1 MASNNKIGIEV
12 QVKFPTV
19 EEMKADLAKKWQ
31 SVKNG
36 FDAKVNVSVDEK
48 KLASMKKRIREALK
62 EETFHLK
69 IDADSAIKSIQKV
82 KTSLK
87 ELDSDLKK
95 VREVKIDFNVADMD
109 KTMKELIAGAKS
121 AENAMKGQANA
132 TKSNNDELDKTIA
145 KVNKIQ
151 QVYKQLKDGSHA
163 TTIKTSGEDANGNK
177 VSKTERPDGRVD
189 FERVENRQQ
198 DLKEIEDLMKRIHQ
212 ISKQQM
218 TADQASNAVLEREKQ
233 IHQEVLANLKQEFD
247 AKHQANASDYARI
260 MNLQRVQQAEM
271 QVLQL
276 SRQSA
281 QAEKEIADAISRVV
295 QLERQ
300 KNAIALK
307 MVGAKAQEKQSLQEQ
322 LQYYER
328 IQNKLRETHNLE
340 EKMSSAQKAELNN
353 LKNISELEVKRAEAK
368 QKDAELAQKEANALR
383 DMQEN
388 LKKVHSLE
396 LQILQIRERMDNGGS
411 VSSNDRA
418 RLQILENELE
428 ATRHL
433 QRETELFHTFE
444 GNITDEMQRQLRLQ
458 EQIHQRERER
468 VADASR
474 IQAENDKITQKMKEY
489 EAVVRNI
496 GQLQR
501 DLSYAGTRERGVIE
515 QELNSER
522 EKLAVMRQ
530 ELETSNALT
539 AERRREIDAIERAQQ
554 EQLRLNRARQQA
566 RDKDKEYGNGA
577 EIIDPYSFFANAQQG
592 AMAILEPVKRLDEA
606 MVGVMKVADATQ
618 EEFRQF
624 GESAYDT
631 ASALGVTADQY
642 VLAVEKWVTAG
653 KSFKESQDLAK
664 VSTIG
669 AFVGSLNVDDMVK
682 YMSVPLNAFEKEG
695 LKSVDVI
702 NTMNETANQNAIEMD
717 DLGKAYVRSATTAKD
732 VGADFGHLTGMITA
746 AQEAT
751 RKGGE
756 RIGTGIKTI
765 GMNIGNI
772 FSRLTKDTNK
782 KFDWFEGIGI
792 HIEGANGQMNSM
804 QDVIG
809 QLATKWNTLSDAE
822 KNTAKF
828 YLAGKEHAEILGG
841 IIDKWEVVGKVA
853 GESDLQK
860 TLGEDGSAF
869 IEFAK
874 QGDSVKFKLAE
885 LQNAWDKLMATLGG
899 STGGVSKAIGA
910 ITEGLEALTELA
922 SNGKLTEALKYIFAG
937 VAIHAGASLYK
948 RFFDGMVTGFGS
960 VLSRGRETIAMMG
973 DLKNS
978 MSNGRRGN
986 ATAGATRTTTTT
998 SRRGSNNAR
1007 NRSRNRQNNDD
1018 DDARRRASNA
1028 QRINEAEQG
1037 AERANSKLKQT
1048 GKLMMSLAG
1057 FIPIV
1062 GDALLVLDL
1071 MGVPVF
1077 DKMGQ
1082 MIKSA
1087 VTSTKELS
1095 RAIEDNG
1102 KKLQANNSILN
1113 GGATEKMGKYNGLQD
1128 QYNKGKGDKGYLDSE
1143 QFTQFQSNF
1152 NKMTE
1157 DMGIDIKIE
1166 MNDTAEIEGKLAQL
1180 KEKLLEVQQ
1189 VDLTKLGEEGFKK
1202 DMESIDS
1209 ARDRIAEEQGWI
1221 KDYTEK
1227 VQEYQKVV
1235 DELNAKKASQGG
1247 FLSMDEFN
1255 LLQQA
1260 QGKVDEFNGKI
1271 RESQG
1276 VINEQKGLIGQATS
1290 NIEGYTNKLIT
1301 FINNGG
1307 SLKGMNHES
1316 IKLALGTMIENYN
1329 KLQDSIGLA
1338 DGAQKQLAG
1347 STQIQAGEWQALQQQ
1362 FPALRQFHVDQVN
1375 GNEQVRQKASEVI
1388 NKEKEKMQATQAS
1401 TKTAID
1407 GASQEVGMKAEIDQ
1421 ATGKIITTNQ
1431 GLKTELKGVREEA
1444 NKKIDDKN
1452 ITWTVRL
1459 QKAASDLWKWITGG
1473 FSSTKEVTIPVKP
1486 QEAKS
1491 VSAVTSSN
1499 VSSIGGSL
1507 IKSPVAVDGAVV
1519 SNDESSNS
1527 NPNATVNSDVWRY
1540 WSRETYG
1547 IDDTD
1552 SQMKA
1557 LTTAMNKAN
1566 DNQQQ
1571 LIKLYGQQQ
1580 ALLKKQINNYS
1591 SLYGAKD
1598 NEMNETLNKLSGFG
1612 FSVNTN
1618 SNKINNLEHSANLR
1632 GKDAEEAQK
1641 LLDKWKSLYNEMD
1654 GIQETMRSMGDQIDE
1669 IGDKVEKAQITQEM
1683 ERFEDSLKR
1692 VDALLQSVSNSD
1704 SLNGKRL
1711 DLIGSHDREQELV
1724 ETEKA
1729 MNKSKLN
1736 MSQLINEFNKLST
1749 ASIQYKENGEKL
1761 ESTLKSM
1768 GSEIL
1773 QQADAIMKYQE
1784 AINELQFTRVAEDL
1798 GVFNDAIDDNT
1809 SRMKNNIDNLKE
1821 GLLSGTSLSDLESST
1836 STKLDL
1842 SRDNQY
1848 ERLAKERIDLEAE
1861 VDQAMEFFGKKNVDR
1876 VTGIANAQLDI
1887 TASMYNQMLKMQSEY
1902 SSGNK
1907 SSVSSIQSKFGDLSS
1922 IGLTDEK
1929 YDFVKKLD
1937 DSYDAVLKKQDDL
1950 TAKFQRDMK
1959 KAISQQDKDALTN
1972 RYIIDNLKVQ
1982 EEYFKASINGAKLAI
1997 ANLKEQLKDSTLTDD
2012 QEEKIKKQINDYEKG
2027 IIESQNKIK
2036 DSVKQRFEFE
2046 FSLLEKAMKDYEKL
2060 SNDLGYAMEILD
2072 AIGGDNFDARGV
2084 LLGDMFNVEKHR
2096 NDNLS
2101 KTLEA
2106 LKAQQAMYEEGS
2118 FEWSLINEEVDKYN
2132 KALQDSN
2139 KELLDMNKNIM
2150 SNSFS
2155 KTMDNI
2161 QKNMFNGKTLK
2172 QFKDYQELWMD
2183 GLEREIALEDAYKR
2197 MKDLGTETYKGKLQL
2212 LEKQEK
2218 LSKFEMDYLNKQ
2230 LDVLELQQ
2238 KLENL
2243 NKEKT
2248 VQTLKQNADGTWD
2261 WKYTADE
2268 DQISQVKDEL
2278 SQKQLE
2284 LQKLEEQGREDYLS
2298 KLESILKDAESGNYK
2313 NIEDFKNAIG
2323 DLSDAYS
2330 SVVGDFPKIS
2340 EEYLKDLIETYSKYV
2355 NESND
2360 ILNGSGVIPPNI
2372 SVGKIQEGLS
2382 NEIVTAFKS
2391 ISKELGD
2398 VFATALLAKIPNF
2411 GTPTQT
2417 KGVESKSVSISL
2429 EKVEFPNIKTAD
2441 GIKDAIMSL
2450 PQIALQKSKEK

>member
-95 VREVKIDFNVADMD
+95 VREVKINFNVADMD

-121 AENAMKGQANA
+121 AENAMKGQKDV
-132 TKSNNDELDKTIA
+132 TKSNNDELDKTVA

-151 QVYKQLKDGSHA
+151 QAYKQLKDGSYSV
-163 TTIKTSGEDANGNK
+163 TTKTTGEDDKGNK
-177 VSKTERPDGRVD
+177 VTRTERPNGNVD
-189 FERVENRQQ
+189 FERIENRQQ
-198 DLKEIEDLMKRIHQ
+198 DLKEIEDMMKRIHQ

-218 TADQASNAVLEREKQ
+218 TADQASNAILEREKQ
-233 IHQEVLANLKQEFD
+233 IHQEVLANVKQEYE
-247 AKHQANASDYARI
+247 AKHKVNASEDARI
-260 MNLQRVQQAEM
+260 VNLQRIQQAEM

-307 MVGAKAQEKQSLQEQ
+307 MVSAKEQEKQSLQEQ

-328 IQNKLRETHNLE
+328 IQNKLKETHSLE

-418 RLQILENELE
+418 RLQILENELD

-433 QRETELFHTFE
+433 QRETELLHTFE
-444 GNITDEMQRQLRLQ
+444 GNITDDMQRQLRLQ
-458 EQIHQRERER
+458 EQIHAQERQRVQE
-468 VADASR
+468 ASR

-515 QELNSER
+515 QELNSEK
-522 EKLAVMRQ
+522 EKLATMRQ
-530 ELETSNALT
+530 ELETANALT
-539 AERRREIDAIERAQQ
+539 SERRREIDAIEKAQQ

-566 RDKDKEYGNGA
+566 RDKDKEYGNSA
-577 EIIDPYSFFANAQQG
+577 EIVDPYSFMANIQQG
-592 AMAILEPVKRLDEA
+592 AMAVFEPVKRLDEA
-606 MVGVMKVADATQ
+606 LIGVMKVADATGEQ
-618 EEFRQF
+618 FKEFA
-624 GESAYDT
+624 ETSYDVG
-631 ASALGVTADQY
+631 SSLGVSADEY
-642 VLAVEKWVTAG
+642 ILATEKWVTAG
-653 KSFKESQDLAK
+653 KNFKESQELAK
-664 VSTIG
+664 ISLVGS
-669 AFVGSLNVDDMVK
+669 FVGNIKPDDMVK

-695 LKSVDVI
+695 LKANDVI
-702 NTMNETANQNAIEMD
+702 NIMNETSNNHAVEMTE
-717 DLGKAYVRSATTAKD
+717 LGKAYMRSSGSIKD
-732 VGADFGHLTGMITA
+732 AGVGFKDLTGLITG

-751 RKGGE
+751 RMGGE
-756 RIGTGIKTI
+756 RIGTALKTI
-765 GMNIGNI
+765 GINYNNIKGKI
-772 FSRLTKDTNK
+772 SEGEGK
-782 KFDWFEGIGI
+782 KFDMLKSYGIDLDQTNSLMDALDLVAQKKD
-792 HIEGANGQMNSM
+792 ELSDVQMNEIM
-804 QDVIG
+804 
-809 QLATKWNTLSDAE
+809 
-822 KNTAKF
+822 
-828 YLAGKEHAEILGG
+828 YRLAGKEHQNILSGIVDQWERVKKVSAEASEQIGQ
-841 IIDKWEVVGKVA
+841 
-853 GESDLQK
+853 GEN
-860 TLGEDGSAF
+860 GSAYL
-869 IEFAK
+869 EHAK
-874 QGDSVKFKLAE
+874 QADSVKFKLAE
-885 LQNAWDKLMATLGG
+885 LKNTWDKLMLTIGG
-899 STGGVSKAIGA
+899 STGGISKVLGML
-910 ITEGLEALTELA
+910 TEGLEVLTALAGGPLM
-922 SNGKLTEALKYIFAG
+922 EAFKYIFAG

-960 VLSRGRETIAMMG
+960 VISRGRETIAMMG
-973 DLKNS
+973 DLKRS
-978 MSNGRRGN
+978 ASTSTSGSRGRVTAG
-986 ATAGATRTTTTT
+986 AGATRTTTS
-998 SRRGSNNAR
+998 SRRGTNSAR
-1007 NRSRNRQNNDD
+1007 NRSRNRQNDD
-1018 DDARRRASNA
+1018 DDARQRANNA

-1057 FIPIV
+1057 FIPLV

-1082 MIKSA
+1082 MIKGA
-1087 VTSTKELS
+1087 TTSTKELS
-1095 RAIEDNG
+1095 KALEDNN

-1113 GGATEKMGKYNGLQD
+1113 GGATKKMGNYNGLQD
-1128 QYNKGKGDKGYLDSE
+1128 QYNKGKGDKGYLDNE

-1152 NKMTE
+1152 NQMTE

-1202 DMESIDS
+1202 DMGSIED
-1209 ARDRIAEEQGWI
+1209 ARARIAEEQGWI
-1221 KDYTEK
+1221 KEYTED

-1247 FLSMDEFN
+1247 FLSADEFN

-1276 VINEQKGLIGQATS
+1276 VITEQKGLIGQATS

-1316 IKLALGTMIENYN
+1316 IKLALGSMIEGYN
-1329 KLQDSIGLA
+1329 GLQDSIGLA
-1338 DGAQKQLAG
+1338 DGAQKQLSS
-1347 STQIQAGEWQALQQQ
+1347 STQIQGSEWKALQSQ
-1362 FPALRQFHVDQVN
+1362 FPALKQFHVDQVN
-1375 GNEQVRQKASEVI
+1375 GSEQVRQKASEVI
-1388 NKEKEKMQATQAS
+1388 GKEKEKMQATQNS

-1407 GASQEVGMKAEIDQ
+1407 GASAEVGMKAEIDQ

-1431 GLKTELKGVREEA
+1431 GLKEELKGVKEQA
-1444 NKKIDDKN
+1444 NAKIEDKN
-1452 ITWTVRL
+1452 ISWTIKLV
-1459 QKAASDLWKWITGG
+1459 KAASDLWKWVTGG
-1473 FSSTKEVTIPVKP
+1473 FSSTKEIEVPVKP
-1486 QEAKS
+1486 TEAKS

-1499 VSSIGGSL
+1499 VSSFGGGL
-1507 IKSPVAVDGAVV
+1507 IKSPATVGGAVV
-1519 SNDESSNS
+1519 SNDESSTS

-1552 SQMKA
+1552 SETKA
-1557 LTTAMNKAN
+1557 LTTAMNKSN
-1566 DNQQQ
+1566 ENQAQ

-1580 ALLKKQINNYS
+1580 TLLKRQINNYS

-1598 NEMNETLNKLSGFG
+1598 NEMNETLNKLAGYGFR
-1612 FSVNTN
+1612 VDTN
-1618 SNKINNLEHSANLR
+1618 SNKVNNLEHSASLR

-1641 LLDKWKSLYNEMD
+1641 LLDTWKSLYNEMD
-1654 GIQETMRSMGDQIDE
+1654 GIQETMRSMGDQIDD
-1669 IGDKVEKAQITQEM
+1669 INDKVEKAKITQEM

-1692 VDALLQSVSNSD
+1692 IDALLQSVSNSD
-1704 SLNGKRL
+1704 SLNGERL

-1729 MNKSKLN
+1729 MNQSKLN

-1749 ASIQYKENGEKL
+1749 SSIQYKENGEKL
-1761 ESTLKSM
+1761 EGTLKSM
-1768 GSEIL
+1768 SSEIL
-1773 QQADAIMKYQE
+1773 QQADAIMKYQQ
-1784 AINELQFTRVAEDL
+1784 AINEIQFTRVAEDL
-1798 GVFNDAIDDNT
+1798 GTFNDAIDDNT
-1809 SRMKNNIDNLKE
+1809 SRIKNNIDNLKE

-1848 ERLAKERIDLEAE
+1848 EKLAKERIALEAE
-1861 VDQAMEFFGKKNVDR
+1861 VNQAMESFGKKNVDR
-1876 VTGIANAQLDI
+1876 ATGIANAQLDI
-1887 TASMYNQMLKMQSEY
+1887 TASMYNQMLQMQAEY
-1902 SSGNK
+1902 ANGNK
-1907 SSVSSIQSKFGDLSS
+1907 SSANSIQSKFGDLSS
-1922 IGLTDEK
+1922 IGMMDEK

-1937 DSYDAVLKKQDDL
+1937 DSYDEVLKKQDAL
-1950 TAKFQRDMK
+1950 TAKFQSDMK

-1972 RYIIDNLKVQ
+1972 RYIIDNMKVQ
-1982 EEYFKASINGAKLAI
+1982 EEYFKASINGAKSAI
-1997 ANLKEQLKDSTLTDD
+1997 SDLKEQLKDSTLTDD
-2012 QEEKIKKQINDYEKG
+2012 QEEKIKKQIDDYEKG

-2046 FSLLEKAMKDYEKL
+2046 FSLLDKAMKDYEKL

-2072 AIGGDNFDARGV
+2072 AIGGENFDARGV
-2084 LLGDMFNVEKHR
+2084 LLGDMFDVEKHR

-2106 LKAQQAMYEEGS
+2106 LKSQQAMYEKGS
-2118 FEWSLINEEVDKYN
+2118 YEWSLINEEVDKYN

-2155 KTMDNI
+2155 KTMEEI
-2161 QKNMFNGKTLK
+2161 QKSMFNGKTLK

-2268 DQISQVKDEL
+2268 DQLSQVQEEL

-2313 NIEDFKNAIG
+2313 NIDDFKNAIG

-2330 SVVGDFPKIS
+2330 SIVGDFPKIS
-2340 EEYLKDLIETYSKYV
+2340 EEYLKDLIETYGKYV

-2360 ILNGSGVIPPNI
+2360 ILNGSGVIPPDI

-2411 GTPTQT
+2411 GTPAQT

-2429 EKVEFPNIKTAD
+2429 EKVEFPNIKTAE